1 MPIRASLHFHSTL
14 LKSAEIK
21 HFPDLF
27 CRYLS
32 ENSENRNFQNH
43 FCHVHN
49 LFIFYSIAETYET
62 VSATLY
68 SFKKVSNCCLL
79 YYSFL
84 FRERTFCQISIIH
97 SYPVSRF
104 LLTSI
109 PISTSRQS
117 IPAWFFG
124 LCHSTTSRYRYI
136 RRHISTRF
144 DSMENR
150 RWIAFFR
157 PAEIATA
164 AIFRCNLF
172 ILVT

>member
-150 RWIAFFR
+150 RWITSFR

>member
-14 LKSAEIK
+14 LKAAEIK

-43 FCHVHN
+43 FCPVHN

-117 IPAWFFG
+117 IPAWSKIFSSSASVSLTWAQASMYCSNIRLSNG
-124 LCHSTTSRYRYI
+124 TTSLI
-136 RRHISTRF
+136 FSAIV
-144 DSMENR
+144 EN
-150 RWIAFFR
+150 
-157 PAEIATA
+157 
-164 AIFRCNLF
+164 L
-172 ILVT
+172 